1 MINCGAAPPVK
12 VMNSR
17 YFTNDIRRWFVQFA
31 ALSALAS
38 APLLALQTEDSG
50 GPLRADQACFDVQHY
65 ELILVVV
72 PESKKIGASLTMTA
86 RMGEASKQISLD
98 LDSCFTVR
106 RVTVGGVEVE
116 ASHKE
121 GRIEIPLPEGQGL
134 ASQELK
140 VNVLYMGKPREAPN
154 APWVGGFTWAKTPS
168 GADWIST
175 TCQMEGAD
183 LWWPCKDHP
192 SDKPESFD
200 LKVTVP
206 AGLVCASNGRLMGVQ
221 EGGNGA
227 RTFHWHTSMP
237 IANYSIALNIAPYE
251 TISRTVEGVDGNMI
265 PVTFWHLPENTEKA
279 KVLFEEIIDHLKH
292 LESVCGPYPF
302 HQDKYGVVETP
313 HLGME
318 HQTII
323 GYGNNYSG
331 DPDFDYD
338 WLHHHEM
345 SHEWWSNL
353 LTCSDWADFWIHEG
367 LGTYMQALYLES
379 RFGPEAYRKKMAI
392 DWGRIGFHGAIAPA
406 APRGTQSMYFA
417 GGVPD
422 APGGDI
428 YFKGSWVVHNLRWL
442 MRDEDFFKL
451 LREWARPGTGG
462 GPRFVSTDELIQ
474 VASRQAG
481 QDLGW
486 YFDVVLKEK
495 QLPRLAAEV
504 KNGVLH
510 LEWTSAGKQPYNMP
524 VEVLIGDK
532 RVRVECPGGEGTL
545 PVAQQEWQLDPDRWL
560 IRQR

>member
-1 MINCGAAPPVK
+1 MNAINPKTVWNR
-12 VMNSR
+12 VL
-17 YFTNDIRRWFVQFA
+17 TFA
-31 ALSALAS
+31 GLTVLSS
-38 APLLALQTEDSG
+38 APLLALQTENSG
-50 GPLRADQACFDVQHY
+50 GALRPDQACFDVQHY
-65 ELILVVV
+65 DLVLVVV
-72 PESKKIGASLTMTA
+72 PDSKKIGGSLTMTA
-86 RMGEASKQISLD
+86 RMEKASEEISLD
-98 LDSCFTVR
+98 LDSRLTVR
-106 RVTVGGVEVE
+106 RVTVAGVEVE
-116 ASHKE
+116 AIHTE
-121 GRIEIPLPEGQGL
+121 GRITIPLAKGQGQPG
-134 ASQELK
+134 QELK
-140 VNVLYMGKPREAPN
+140 VNVLYMGTPREAPN

-168 GADWIST
+168 GADWVST

-221 EGGNGA
+221 EGDSGA

-237 IANYSIALNIAPYE
+237 IPNYSIALNIAPYE
-251 TISRTVEGVDGNMI
+251 TISRTVESIDGGAI
-265 PVTFWHLPENTEKA
+265 PVTFWHLPENTDKA
-279 KVLFEEIIDHLKH
+279 KVLFEEIVDHLKH

-302 HQDKYGVVETP
+302 RQDKYGVVETP

-323 GYGNNYSG
+323 AYGNNYSG
-331 DPDFDYD
+331 DPEFDYD

-353 LTCSDWADFWIHEG
+353 LTCVDWADFWIHEG

-379 RFGPEAYRKKMAI
+379 RFGVEAYRKKMEI
-392 DWGRIGFHGAIAPA
+392 DWNRIGHNGAIAPI

-442 MRDEDFFKL
+442 MGDKEFFEL
-451 LREWARPGTGG
+451 LREWAKPGTGG
-462 GPRFVSTDELIQ
+462 EPRFVSTDQMIQ
-474 VASRQAG
+474 VASSSAG
-481 QDLGW
+481 ENLDW
-486 YFDVVLKEK
+486 YFDVVLKAK
-495 QLPRLAAEV
+495 QLPALTAEV
-504 KNGVLH
+504 KDGQLH
-510 LEWTSAGKQPYNMP
+510 LKWSSVGEKPYSMP
-524 VEVLIGDK
+524 VEVQLGSK
-532 RVRVECPGGEGTL
+532 RVRVECPAGEGTL
-545 PVAQQEWQLDPDRWL
+545 AVGTQDWQLDPDRWL

>member
-1 MINCGAAPPVK
+1 
-12 VMNSR
+12 MNPKQ
-17 YFTNDIRRWFVQFA
+17 FTNDIRRWFVQFM
-31 ALSALAS
+31 ALSVLAS
-38 APLLALQTEDSG
+38 VPLLALQTENSG

-86 RMGEASKQISLD
+86 RMEEASDKISLD
-98 LDSCFTVR
+98 LDSRFTVR

-116 ASHKE
+116 ASHKD
-121 GRIEIPLPEGQGL
+121 GRIEIPLPEGQGR
-134 ASQELK
+134 ASQELQ
-140 VNVLYMGKPREAPN
+140 VNVLYMGTPREAPN

-200 LKVTVP
+200 LKVTIP

-237 IANYSIALNIAPYE
+237 IANYSISLNIAPYE
-251 TISRTVEGVDGNMI
+251 TISRTVEGIDGDMI
-265 PVTFWHLPENTEKA
+265 PVTFWHLPENAEKA
-279 KVLFEEIIDHLKH
+279 KVLFEEIVDHLKH

-331 DPDFDYD
+331 DPEFDYD

-353 LTCSDWADFWIHEG
+353 LTCVDWADFWIHEG

-392 DWGRIGFHGAIAPA
+392 DWRRIGFHGAIAPA

-417 GGVPD
+417 GGVSD

-442 MRDEDFFKL
+442 IGDEDFFKL
-451 LREWARPGTGG
+451 LREWARPGKGG
-462 GPRFVSTDELIQ
+462 KPRFVSTNELIQ

-495 QLPRLAAEV
+495 QLPRLVADV
-504 KNGVLH
+504 KDGVLH
-510 LEWTSAGKQPYNMP
+510 LEWTSAGKQTYNMP
-524 VEVLIGDK
+524 VEVLVGDK
-532 RVRVECPGGEGTL
+532 RVRVECPGGEGML

-560 IRQR
+560 IR

>member
-1 MINCGAAPPVK
+1 
-12 VMNSR
+12 MNPEQL
-17 YFTNDIRRWFVQFA
+17 TNDIRRWFVQFA
-31 ALSALAS
+31 ILSVLAS
-38 APLLALQTEDSG
+38 VPLLALQTEDSG

-98 LDSCFTVR
+98 LDSRFTVR
-106 RVTVGGVEVE
+106 RVTVGGAEVE

-121 GRIEIPLPEGQGL
+121 GRIEIPMPEGQGL
-134 ASQELK
+134 ANQELQ
-140 VNVLYMGKPREAPN
+140 VNVLYMGTPREAPN

-221 EGGNGA
+221 EGGTGA

-237 IANYSIALNIAPYE
+237 IANYSISLNIAPYE
-251 TISRTVEGVDGNMI
+251 TISRTVEGIDGDMI
-265 PVTFWHLPENTEKA
+265 PVTFWHLPENAEKA
-279 KVLFEEIIDHLKH
+279 KVLFEEIVDHLKH

-331 DPDFDYD
+331 DPEFDYD

-353 LTCSDWADFWIHEG
+353 LTCVDWADFWIHEG

-442 MRDEDFFKL
+442 IGDEDFFKL
-451 LREWARPGTGG
+451 LREWARPGKGG
-462 GPRFVSTDELIQ
+462 KPRFVSTDELIQ
-474 VASRQAG
+474 VASRQVG
-481 QDLGW
+481 QDLAW
-486 YFDVVLKEK
+486 YFDVVLKQKE
-495 QLPRLAAEV
+495 LPRLVAEV

-510 LEWTSAGKQPYNMP
+510 LEWTSAGKETYDMP
-524 VEVLIGDK
+524 IEVLVGDK

-560 IRQR
+560 IRQH

>member
-1 MINCGAAPPVK
+1 MINCGSVPPVE
-12 VMNSR
+12 VMSPKQ
-17 YFTNDIRRWFVQFA
+17 FTNDIRRSFVQFM
-31 ALSALAS
+31 ALCVLAS
-38 APLLALQTEDSG
+38 APLLALQTENSG

-86 RMGEASKQISLD
+86 RMGEASDKISLD
-98 LDSCFTVR
+98 LDSRFTVR

-121 GRIEIPLPEGQGL
+121 GRIEIPMPEGQGL
-134 ASQELK
+134 AGQELQ
-140 VNVLYMGKPREAPN
+140 VNVLYMGTPREAPN

-237 IANYSIALNIAPYE
+237 IANYSISLNIAPYE
-251 TISRTVEGVDGNMI
+251 TISRTVEGIDGDMI
-265 PVTFWHLPENTEKA
+265 PVTFWHLPENAEKA

-331 DPDFDYD
+331 DPEFDYD

-353 LTCSDWADFWIHEG
+353 LTCVDWADFWIHEG

-392 DWGRIGFHGAIAPA
+392 DWGRIGFHAAIAPT

-442 MRDEDFFKL
+442 IGDEDFFKL
-451 LREWARPGTGG
+451 LREWAKPGNGG
-462 GPRFVSTDELIQ
+462 KPRFVSTDELIQ

-495 QLPRLAAEV
+495 QLPRLVAEV
-504 KNGVLH
+504 KDGVLH
-510 LEWTSAGKQPYNMP
+510 LEWTSAGKQTYDMP
-524 VEVLIGDK
+524 VEVLVGDK
-532 RVRVECPGGEGTL
+532 RVRVDCPGGEGTL
-545 PVAQQEWQLDPDRWL
+545 PVAQQEWQLDPNRWL
-560 IRQR
+560 IR

>member
-1 MINCGAAPPVK
+1 M
-12 VMNSR
+12 
-17 YFTNDIRRWFVQFA
+17 QFA
-31 ALSALAS
+31 ILSVLAS
-38 APLLALQTEDSG
+38 VPLLALQTEDSG

-98 LDSCFTVR
+98 LDSRFTVR
-106 RVTVGGVEVE
+106 RVTVGGAEVE

-121 GRIEIPLPEGQGL
+121 GRIEIPMPQGQGL
-134 ASQELK
+134 ANQELQ
-140 VNVLYMGKPREAPN
+140 VNVLYMGTPREAPN

-237 IANYSIALNIAPYE
+237 IANYSISLNIAPYE
-251 TISRTVEGVDGNMI
+251 TISRTVEGIDGDMI
-265 PVTFWHLPENTEKA
+265 PVTFWHLPENAEKA
-279 KVLFEEIIDHLKH
+279 KVLFEEIVDHLKH

-331 DPDFDYD
+331 DPEFDYD

-353 LTCSDWADFWIHEG
+353 LTCVDWADFWIHEG

-442 MRDEDFFKL
+442 IGDEDFFKL
-451 LREWARPGTGG
+451 LREWARPGKEGK
-462 GPRFVSTDELIQ
+462 PRFVSTDELIQ

-486 YFDVVLKEK
+486 YFEVVLKQKE
-495 QLPRLAAEV
+495 LPRLVAEV

-510 LEWTSAGKQPYNMP
+510 LEWTSAGKETYDMP
-524 VEVLIGDK
+524 VEVLVGDK
-532 RVRVECPGGEGTL
+532 RVRVECPGGEGML
-545 PVAQQEWQLDPDRWL
+545 PVAEQEWQLDPDRWL
-560 IRQR
+560 IRRR

>member
-12 VMNSR
+12 VMNPKQ
-17 YFTNDIRRWFVQFA
+17 FTNDIRRWFVQFM
-31 ALSALAS
+31 ALSVLAS
-38 APLLALQTEDSG
+38 VPLLALQTENSG

-86 RMGEASKQISLD
+86 RMEEASDKISLD
-98 LDSCFTVR
+98 LDSRFTVR

-116 ASHKE
+116 ASHKD
-121 GRIEIPLPEGQGL
+121 GRIEIPLPEGQGR
-134 ASQELK
+134 ASQELQ
-140 VNVLYMGKPREAPN
+140 VNVLYMGTPREAPN

-200 LKVTVP
+200 LKVTIP

-237 IANYSIALNIAPYE
+237 IANYSISLNIAPYE
-251 TISRTVEGVDGNMI
+251 TISRTVEGIDGDMI
-265 PVTFWHLPENTEKA
+265 PVTFWHLPENAEKA
-279 KVLFEEIIDHLKH
+279 KVLFEEIVDHLKH

-331 DPDFDYD
+331 DPEFDYD

-353 LTCSDWADFWIHEG
+353 LTCVDWADFWIHEG

-392 DWGRIGFHGAIAPA
+392 DWRRIGFHGAIAPA

-417 GGVPD
+417 GGVSD

-442 MRDEDFFKL
+442 IGDEDFFKL
-451 LREWARPGTGG
+451 LREWARPGKGG
-462 GPRFVSTDELIQ
+462 KPRFVSTNELIQ

-495 QLPRLAAEV
+495 QLPRLVADV
-504 KNGVLH
+504 KDGVLH
-510 LEWTSAGKQPYNMP
+510 LEWTSAGKQTYNMP
-524 VEVLIGDK
+524 VEVLVGDK
-532 RVRVECPGGEGTL
+532 RVRVECPGGEGML

-560 IRQR
+560 IR